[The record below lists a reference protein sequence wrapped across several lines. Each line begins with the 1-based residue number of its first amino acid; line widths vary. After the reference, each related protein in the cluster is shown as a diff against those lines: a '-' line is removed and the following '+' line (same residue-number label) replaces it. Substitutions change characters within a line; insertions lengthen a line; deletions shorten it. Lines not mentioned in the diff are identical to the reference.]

1 MAIIT
6 LTTDMGLRD
15 FYVGAMKGAILSN
28 YPEANIVD
36 LSHQIQPFY
45 LTEAAFVVKNA
56 YKSFPKGT
64 VHLISVNPSL
74 KGDTRYI
81 ATRMDGQYF
90 LSADNGLF
98 SMIFDRQMDEVF
110 GLDRLTWSEVTFP
123 SKEVLVT
130 AACHLAK
137 GGTLEV
143 LGNRVTDQVQ
153 RPAMDAYANGTLIRG
168 AIVHIDRYG
177 NAITNIRKELF
188 QTVGKGHRFEIRVQ
202 LSGDNFTR
210 ISTTYHDVVEG
221 ERQAIFGSTGY
232 LELAIN
238 SDSARNL
245 MGYVLN
251 RAVTIQFHDQ

>member
-1 MAIIT
+1 
-6 LTTDMGLRD
+6 MGLRD

-56 YKSFPKGT
+56 YKSFPKET
-64 VHLISVNPSL
+64 VHMISVNPQL
-74 KGDTRYI
+74 AKDTRYI
-81 ATRMDGQYF
+81 ATKMDGQFF

-98 SMIFDRQMDEVF
+98 SMIFDRSMDEVF
-110 GLDRLTWSEVTFP
+110 GLDRLSWTEVTFP
-123 SKEVLVT
+123 AREVLVT

-153 RPAMDAYANGTLIRG
+153 RPTMDAYSDGNSLIRG
-168 AIVHIDRYG
+168 TIVHIDRYG
-177 NAITNIRKELF
+177 NAITNIRKDLF
-188 QTVGKGHRFEIRVQ
+188 QTLGKGRRFEIRVQ
-202 LSGDNFTR
+202 LSADNFTR

-238 SDSARNL
+238 LDSARNL

-251 RAVTIQFHDQ
+251 RAVTIQFNDQ